1 MAKNYVLIDNN
12 KLRKD
17 VEIRNREI
25 GDGVSMSER
34 LDVNGIGNAVF
45 ANATAKFK
53 RDCYSKKID
62 LNRYEKCEN
71 PSMMPLI
78 ALNSLCLLFGLNKDD
93 YILKFKSEIKSI
105 KAITGKDLVDG
116 NYDGAKIDEIITNLE
131 KGNGIQENILN
142 DMVMCISN
150 LASRVNDIT
159 TSIETL
165 SRIQSREVDYLSAM
179 LDGIDKLNEKWK

>member
-1 MAKNYVLIDNN
+1 MARNYVLIDNN

-17 VEIRNREI
+17 VEMRNREI

-34 LDVNGIGNAVF
+34 LDRNGIGNAVF
-45 ANATAKFK
+45 ANAVSKFK

-62 LNRYEKCEN
+62 LNKYEKCEN

-78 ALNSLCLLFGLNKDD
+78 VLNSLCLLFKLNKDD

-105 KAITGKDLVDG
+105 KAITAKDLIEG

-142 DMVMCISN
+142 DLVACFSN
-150 LASRVNDIT
+150 ITSRINDIT

-165 SRIQSREVDYLSAM
+165 SSIQSREVEYLSAI